1 MTSLSWKETII
12 RRARPKGS
20 NMKKYIN
27 YSIVYAVSAM
37 VAGVFYREFTKVM
50 DYRGITMLSSVH
62 PHLFMLGTFLFL
74 IVALFSK
81 SKKVGEEKSFRLFLL
96 LHSTALPLTAIMMM
110 TRGIIETTG
119 KEISKGLS
127 ASVSGIAGIGHI
139 LLGASLIL
147 LLISLKKAKER

>member
-1 MTSLSWKETII
+1 
-12 RRARPKGS
+12 
-20 NMKKYIN
+20 
-27 YSIVYAVSAM
+27 M

-81 SKKVGEEKSFRLFLL
+81 SKKVEEEKSFRLFLL

-127 ASVSGIAGIGHI
+127 ASISGIAGIGHI

>member
-1 MTSLSWKETII
+1 
-12 RRARPKGS
+12 
-20 NMKKYIN
+20 MKKYID

-37 VAGVFYREFTKVM
+37 VAGVFYREFTKAM

-81 SKKVGEEKSFRLFLL
+81 SIKVEEEKSFRLFLL
-96 LHSTALPLTAIMMM
+96 LHSIALPLTAIMMAV
-110 TRGIIETTG
+110 RGILETTG

-127 ASVSGIAGIGHI
+127 ASISGIAGIGHI
-139 LLGASLIL
+139 LLGVSLIL

>member
-1 MTSLSWKETII
+1 
-12 RRARPKGS
+12 
-20 NMKKYIN
+20 MKKYIN
-27 YSIVYAVSAM
+27 YSIFYAVSAM
-37 VAGVFYREFTKVM
+37 VAGVFYREFTKAM

-81 SKKVGEEKSFRLFLL
+81 SIKVEEEKSFRLFLL
-96 LHSTALPLTAIMMM
+96 LHSIALPLTAIMMV

-127 ASVSGIAGIGHI
+127 ASISGIAGIGHI